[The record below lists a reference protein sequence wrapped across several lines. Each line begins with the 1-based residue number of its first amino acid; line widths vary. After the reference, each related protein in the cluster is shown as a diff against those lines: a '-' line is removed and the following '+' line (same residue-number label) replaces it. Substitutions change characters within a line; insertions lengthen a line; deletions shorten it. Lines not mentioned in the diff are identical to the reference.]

1 MYNTSMKSGS
11 VGKERRLKFKFQD
24 VTHAQTIQ
32 RTVNELREAGFL
44 LNMKAELK
52 YWVLTEDKL
61 DEISAGIEHPLWKS
75 LRCLAQEMEFQ
86 NNQCKLPQ
94 DSETI

>member
-52 YWVLTEDKL
+52 Y
-61 DEISAGIEHPLWKS
+61 
-75 LRCLAQEMEFQ
+75 
-86 NNQCKLPQ
+86 
-94 DSETI
+94 